1 MSAREM
7 LKQDIDYMPE
17 DVIEVI
23 QAIWT
28 FAKKRDFDGDI
39 PNAETIAALN
49 ETEFTSFDS
58 FEDYLKYIDEMEDDD
73 EEI

>member
-39 PNAETIAALN
+39 PNAETIEALK
-49 ETEFTSFDS
+49 EDTLKTFDT
-58 FEDYLKYIDEMEDDD
+58 FEDFVKYVDELDD
-73 EEI
+73 EDEED

>member
-28 FAKKRDFDGDI
+28 FARKRDFEGDI
-39 PNAETIAALN
+39 PNAETIAAFN
-49 ETEFTSFDS
+49 ETELTSFDS

-73 EEI
+73 EEL